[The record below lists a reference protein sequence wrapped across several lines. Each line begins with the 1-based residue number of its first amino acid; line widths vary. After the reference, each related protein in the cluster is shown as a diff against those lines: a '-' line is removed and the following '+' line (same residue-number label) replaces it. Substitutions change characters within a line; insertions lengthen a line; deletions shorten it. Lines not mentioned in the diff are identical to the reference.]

1 MLFCRTRPYKLFGG
15 SCAQCTTCK
24 ASLTNELSL
33 VIMQNFFKSIC
44 QIFLAKYIQKWKHCL
59 TNAYFVECALKCVW
73 NILSVMIWDMKLWFH
88 LNIQNWCVNWDGSSK
103 VYQTLSIIQLC
114 YMNLY
119 FTFENKVALEKKME
133 NIWFIFLHFQVP
145 QRKLGK
151 ELEKGSSGKKQPRP
165 SVLFSF

>member
-1 MLFCRTRPYKLFGG
+1 MSFLWLL
-15 SCAQCTTCK
+15 CK
-24 ASLTNELSL
+24 TFLK
-33 VIMQNFFKSIC
+33 VFVKF
-44 QIFLAKYIQKWKHCL
+44 FLAKYIQKWKHCL

-103 VYQTLSIIQLC
+103 VYQTLPIIQLC

-145 QRKLGK
+145 QRKLGE
-151 ELEKGSSGKKQPRP
+151 ELEKSSSGKKQPRP
-165 SVLFSF
+165 SMLFSF

>member
-1 MLFCRTRPYKLFGG
+1 MHYMQSKFNQWAFCGYYAKLFL
-15 SCAQCTTCK
+15 K
-24 ASLTNELSL
+24 
-33 VIMQNFFKSIC
+33 VFVKF
-44 QIFLAKYIQKWKHCL
+44 FLAKYIQKWKHCL

-103 VYQTLSIIQLC
+103 VYQTLPIIQLC

-151 ELEKGSSGKKQPRP
+151 ELEKGSSGKNNQGRQCFFHSNNFDETATKWKKT
-165 SVLFSF
+165 SFCQ

>member
-1 MLFCRTRPYKLFGG
+1 MSFLWLL
-15 SCAQCTTCK
+15 CK
-24 ASLTNELSL
+24 TFLN
-33 VIMQNFFKSIC
+33 VFVKF
-44 QIFLAKYIQKWKHCL
+44 FLAKYIQKWKHCL

-103 VYQTLSIIQLC
+103 VYQTLPIIQLC

-145 QRKLGK
+145 QRELGK
-151 ELEKGSSGKKQPRP
+151 ELEKGSSGKNNQGRQCFFP
-165 SVLFSF
+165 SNNFDENATKWKKKTSFCQ

>member
-1 MLFCRTRPYKLFGG
+1 MKYKTHIFCNFPGHEYLEREYIKKIKIKAFFFIAEIPYK
-15 SCAQCTTCK
+15 
-24 ASLTNELSL
+24 
-33 VIMQNFFKSIC
+33 
-44 QIFLAKYIQKWKHCL
+44 
-59 TNAYFVECALKCVW
+59 FVECALNWVW

-103 VYQTLSIIQLC
+103 VYQTLPIIQLC

-145 QRKLGK
+145 QSKLGE
-151 ELEKGSSGKKQPRP
+151 ELEKSSSGKKQPRP
-165 SVLFSF
+165 SMLFSF